1 MDYLVSLAPAG
12 GNSGP
17 LSFHSIRSLRLFCL
31 HQCVNDDSSATDTNY
46 FLVVGYTGGGSQDD
60 CFYKL
65 KGTDQSGRSL
75 WIAIPSGDSCYRS
88 CFKNAQLLEME
99 EDLTAEDRR
108 VQREMIG
115 QLSQYLIYDEEEDYF
130 YFNSDQH
137 PTAADGVITS
147 EKFPLICM
155 PMLSLSYWPFS
166 LGWSQ

>member
-1 MDYLVSLAPAG
+1 MDYLVSLAHAG
-12 GNSGP
+12 GDSGL

-31 HQCVNDDSSATDTNY
+31 HQRVYEGAGSNYADY

-108 VQREMIG
+108 VQREMINH
-115 QLSQYLIYDEEEDYF
+115 LSQHLIYDDEEDYF
-130 YFNSDQH
+130 YFNSHQDV
-137 PTAADGVITS
+137 TVAKGIITS
-147 EKFPLICM
+147 DKFPLADM
-155 PMLSLSYWPFS
+155 PILCQSYWPFS
-166 LGWSQ
+166 LGWNQ